1 MEKIETKQNW
11 TKDYFGNYLVV
22 SNGIVIF
29 GMVTVPESGIYIMET
44 QVTQEL
50 YQTVVGNNP
59 SHHKGEK
66 HPVENVRMNDVKAF
80 IKELNDLT
88 NLSFILPT
96 AKEWT
101 KASNRKSSYKYAD
114 SDDLDSIAWYGENS
128 NGYTHPV
135 KQKRPNRLGLYDMCG
150 NVYEWTSSETYRG
163 ALSLA
168 QMTMPALK
176 DKQPQVCYIIKGGSY
191 RNAASVCETWS
202 NSINRYSNYKGWEVG
217 FRLVL
222 DIEPMKN
229 DISDE

>member
-29 GMVTVPESGIYIMET
+29 GMVPAPESGIYIMET
-44 QVTQEL
+44 QVAQEL
-50 YQTVVGNNP
+50 YQTVIGNNP

-128 NGYTHPV
+128 NGHTHPV

-176 DKQPQVCYIIKGGSY
+176 DKQPQICIGMRQRLRSPTVGRKSCQHHIPTPRKDSGSPP
-191 RNAASVCETWS
+191 SVYPEDVLKLCE
-202 NSINRYSNYKGWEVG
+202 E
-217 FRLVL
+217 
-222 DIEPMKN
+222 EP
-229 DISDE
+229 